1 MSDGLKEIQDR
12 QEIIDLTIAYGWL
25 LDHGPRERLDTV
37 FTPDAVAN
45 YMGNE
50 FNSLAEIIEKIESAL
65 GPLTISQHLVS
76 NQQVQLNGDEATCRC
91 YLQAQ
96 HTLEGTV
103 GGDNYIMAGR
113 YEDQLVRTSEGWR
126 IKHRALTIDWVEG
139 NPNVTT
145 NR

>member
-1 MSDGLKEIQDR
+1 MSDELKGIQDR

-45 YMGNE
+45 YMGDE
-50 FNSLAEIIEKIESAL
+50 FNSLAEIIEKVESAL

-76 NQQVQLNGDEATCRC
+76 NQQVQLNGDTATCRC

-96 HTLEGTV
+96 HTLEGTED
-103 GGDNYIMAGR
+103 GDNYIVAGR
-113 YEDQLVRTSEGWR
+113 YEDELIRTPDGWR
-126 IKHRALTIDWVEG
+126 ITHRTLIGDWTDG
-139 NPNVTT
+139 NPKV
-145 NR
+145 RGLS